1 MSGKTKGVR
10 PLWNLPDLECDDARQ
25 VPEKLGALAC
35 ALRDA
40 DRPMRV
46 RFGVCGGSAA
56 SRAEYRLQWQKC
68 GWEPLC
74 ERGGLIAFGADAGTP
89 APEDDG
95 LDRLFDRVIRRLE
108 NARIVSFVLA
118 ALCMIVGYA
127 AEGFT
132 VVRLAAI
139 PLAAALALSLAVGK
153 YQKAKEKRS
162 CD

>member
-10 PLWNLPDLECDDARQ
+10 PLWNLPELEQDETQR
-25 VPEKLGALAC
+25 VPAKLGAFSC
-35 ALRDA
+35 ILRDV

-46 RFGVCGGSAA
+46 RFGACAGGAA
-56 SRAEYRLQWQKC
+56 SRAEYCLKWQKS

-95 LDRLFDRVIRRLE
+95 LDCLFDRAIRRLE

-132 VVRLAAI
+132 VVRLAAL
-139 PLAAALALSLAVGK
+139 PLAAALALSLAIGK
-153 YQKAKEKRS
+153 LQKAIKQR
-162 CD
+162 

>member
-10 PLWNLPDLECDDARQ
+10 PLWNLPDLEQDETQR
-25 VPEKLGALAC
+25 VPAKLGAFSC
-35 ALRDA
+35 ILRDV

-46 RFGVCGGSAA
+46 RFGACAGGAA
-56 SRAEYRLQWQKC
+56 SRAEYRLKWQKS

-74 ERGGLIAFGADAGTP
+74 ERGGLIAFGANAGTP

-95 LDRLFDRVIRRLE
+95 LDRLFDRAIRRLE
-108 NARIVSFVLA
+108 YARIVSFVLA

-132 VVRLAAI
+132 VGTVLQSPIDGLVAYHQ
-139 PLAAALALSLAVGK
+139 P
-153 YQKAKEKRS
+153 QQ
-162 CD
+162 